1 MGGDLEKIS
10 SATNGM
16 TTEVH
21 PIQAAVPSSAFT
33 TFTSSCRE
41 ERYCGINACLFAVPC
56 YHMDKRTVYEF
67 DGPPELKAAAKK
79 LQDLGIVPTVIFPR
93 DSVAAEGEMG
103 MTRSLSYKKTQNSI
117 MEGILEKEGLERFH
131 HVLFET
137 VPDYK
142 PSVLAKMLH
151 YCFSIPRT
159 LMNYTVYLPCTIC
172 YSDEWNEEQIK
183 EYIFEF
189 IDVTVARST
198 EPNSRARQ
206 FAGKLFAAGCW
217 DGPTLIHHLA
227 PLVNEDVN
235 KAWINVE
242 QNAYLADKRSQVI
255 LSTLIKSSGWTK
267 ELKMVMLLV
276 TKCLIVR
283 TCLENCHN
291 FSEAWDSNGALS
303 AIKSVATWVVSR
315 LD

>member
-1 MGGDLEKIS
+1 MREHTKKNISMGD
-10 SATNGM
+10 
-16 TTEVH
+16 
-21 PIQAAVPSSAFT
+21 
-33 TFTSSCRE
+33 
-41 ERYCGINACLFAVPC
+41 
-56 YHMDKRTVYEF
+56 YEF
-67 DGPPELKAAAKK
+67 DGPHELKAAAKK
-79 LQDLGIVPTVIFPR
+79 LKDLGIVPTVIFPS

-103 MTRSLSYKKTQNSI
+103 NTRTLSYKQAQNSI
-117 MEGILEKEGLERFH
+117 MEEILEKEGLERFH

-137 VPDYK
+137 VPEFFK

-151 YCFSIPRT
+151 YFF
-159 LMNYTVYLPCTIC
+159 YLPCTIC

-183 EYIFEF
+183 EFIFAF
-189 IDVTVARST
+189 IDVTVVRST

-206 FAGKLFAAGCW
+206 FAGKLFAAGCS

-242 QNAYLADKRSQVI
+242 KNAYLGDKRSQVI

-291 FSEAWDSNGALS
+291 FSEARDSSGALS

>member
-1 MGGDLEKIS
+1 
-10 SATNGM
+10 
-16 TTEVH
+16 
-21 PIQAAVPSSAFT
+21 
-33 TFTSSCRE
+33 
-41 ERYCGINACLFAVPC
+41 
-56 YHMDKRTVYEF
+56 
-67 DGPPELKAAAKK
+67 
-79 LQDLGIVPTVIFPR
+79 
-93 DSVAAEGEMG
+93 
-103 MTRSLSYKKTQNSI
+103 
-117 MEGILEKEGLERFH
+117 
-131 HVLFET
+131 
-137 VPDYK
+137 
-142 PSVLAKMLH
+142 
-151 YCFSIPRT
+151 
-159 LMNYTVYLPCTIC
+159 MNYTVFLPCTMC
-172 YSDEWNEEQIK
+172 CSDEWNEEQIK
-183 EYIFEF
+183 EFIFAF

-242 QNAYLADKRSQVI
+242 QNAYLANKMNQVI

-291 FSEAWDSNGALS
+291 FSEARDSSGALS